1 MGSFLLLI
9 FLAWFFSKIN
19 VNYEERM
26 PMLRKCRNIG
36 SLLLILTLLII
47 ACVLQALGEENGE

>member
-1 MGSFLLLI
+1 
-9 FLAWFFSKIN
+9 
-19 VNYEERM
+19 
-26 PMLRKCRNIG
+26 MLRKYRNIG